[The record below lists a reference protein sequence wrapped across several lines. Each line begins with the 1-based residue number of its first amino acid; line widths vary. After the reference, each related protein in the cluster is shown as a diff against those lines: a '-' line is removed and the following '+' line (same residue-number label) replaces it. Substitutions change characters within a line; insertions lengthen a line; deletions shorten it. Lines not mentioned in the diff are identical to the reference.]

1 MMGTGS
7 ARFSSLAELLEWCR
21 QSPSGTLL
29 DAQEVGK
36 IVDFALTEQGQV
48 AQGVSTPESPT
59 KTVESAPTDWREG
72 IWTVPA
78 ETRLGV
84 QEVAEALGKGKS
96 WVYERTGP
104 SAEDPI
110 PHRKL
115 DGVNVFAA
123 GELRA
128 WIRSRE
134 EVIHAGPME
143 STMDERKGKLY
154 AL

>member
-1 MMGTGS
+1 MMGTES
-7 ARFSSLAELLEWCR
+7 QRFDSLGEFLEWCR
-21 QSPSGTLL
+21 KLPSGTLL
-29 DAQEVGK
+29 DAQEIGK
-36 IVDFALTEQGQV
+36 SVVWTLTEEGKSSQGFSRPPMV
-48 AQGVSTPESPT
+48 ATPDERGS
-59 KTVESAPTDWREG
+59 TDWRERLW
-72 IWTVPA
+72 IVPA

-143 STMDERKGKLY
+143 STMDERRGKLH
-154 AL
+154 AM